1 MIPLQFALRRRMMWQ
16 NDNTY
21 SVVFNL
27 TGDEG
32 GSEGNMNNLHC
43 SATINGVVYRKNGI
57 YNFELERG
65 AVVELKAGSSLI
77 KGEIKKN
84 GQLVASGKPANYSL
98 KITANTHIVA
108 ESKLFSSKIDITTT

>member
-1 MIPLQFALRRRMMWQ
+1 MIPIQYALRRRMMSQ

-27 TGDEG
+27 TGDQG
-32 GSEGNMNNLHC
+32 GSEGDMNNLHC

-65 AVVELKAGSSLI
+65 AVVELKVGSSLT

-84 GQLVASGKPANYSL
+84 GQLVASGRPANYSL

-108 ESKLFSSKIDITTT
+108 ESKLFSGEINITTT